1 MGIFNPL
8 YDAISWVI
16 LRFHSLFEPLFGADS
31 GVTWSLAI
39 ICLVV
44 LIRIILIP
52 LFVKQIK
59 SQRALT
65 VLQPEMKAIQQKYK
79 DDRQK
84 QSEEMMKLYKKHGT
98 NPLASCFPLLA
109 QAPIFFALFTV
120 LNGIAQDVPRG
131 VLTQS
136 DVDSAANAGFFGAPI
151 AATFLMGA
159 NDIEKLGGTPG
170 TVKIITLIMI
180 ILMSASTF
188 LTQRQLMVKG
198 MPKPDGKPN
207 MMLQQQKILL
217 YLFPIIF
224 AVTGINFPV
233 GVLLYWLTTNLW
245 TMGQQFYVIKRNPT
259 PGSPAYFE
267 LEAKRAKKSGT
278 TPPSQEDEPT
288 NNGSVAME
296 EPKGQRQQP
305 KRGEGKKNKNK
316 GKNKKNK

>member
-1 MGIFNPL
+1 MGILNPL

-16 LRFHSLFEPLFGADS
+16 LLFHSAFEPIFGADS
-31 GVTWSLAI
+31 GITWSLAI
-39 ICLVV
+39 VFLVV

-131 VLTQS
+131 VLTQA

-151 AATFLMGA
+151 AATFLMGGS
-159 NDIEKLGGTPG
+159 DIEKLGGTPG

-180 ILMSASTF
+180 LLMSASTF
-188 LTQRQLMVKG
+188 ITQRQLMVKG
-198 MPKPDGKPN
+198 MPKNDGQPN

-267 LEAKRAKKSGT
+267 LEAKRAKKAGINPESNEGST
-278 TPPSQEDEPT
+278 GAEG
-288 NNGSVAME
+288 GSVATE

-305 KRGEGKKNKNK
+305 KQKK
-316 GKNKKNK
+316 KKKKR

>member
-16 LRFHSLFEPLFGADS
+16 LFFHGLFEPMFGAES

-39 ICLVV
+39 IFLVV

-98 NPLASCFPLLA
+98 NPLASCFPILA
-109 QAPIFFALFTV
+109 QAPIFFALFGV
-120 LNGIAQDVPRG
+120 LNGIGQNVPRG
-131 VLTQS
+131 VLTAA
-136 DVDSAANAGFFGAPI
+136 DVSSAGAATIFGAPI
-151 AATFLMGA
+151 SQTFLGSSESM
-159 NDIEKLGGTPG
+159 
-170 TVKIITLIMI
+170 VKVVAMIMI

-188 LTQRQLMVKG
+188 ITQRQLMVKG
-198 MPKPDGKPN
+198 MPKNTGAPN
-207 MMLQQQKILL
+207 MMLQQQKIML
-217 YLFPIIF
+217 YLFPVIF
-224 AVTGINFPV
+224 AVTGVNFPV

-259 PGSPAYFE
+259 PGSPAYEE
-267 LEAKRAKKSGT
+267 LEAKRASKNGVK
-278 TPPSQEDEPT
+278 PAEDEVP
-288 NNGSVAME
+288 GDVVIE

-305 KRGEGKKNKNK
+305 KSEKKKKKPKKPNK
-316 GKNKKNK
+316 

>member
-1 MGIFNPL
+1 MGILNPL
-8 YDAISWVI
+8 YTAVSWII
-16 LRFHSLFEPLFGADS
+16 LFFHSLFKPLFGADS

-39 ICLVV
+39 IFLVV

-120 LNGIAQDVPRG
+120 LHGIAQDVPRG
-131 VLTQS
+131 ALTQA
-136 DVDSAANAGFFGAPI
+136 DVDSAANASFFGAPI

-159 NDIEKLGGTPG
+159 KDIEKLGGSPG
-170 TVKIITLIMI
+170 TVKVITLLMI
-180 ILMSASTF
+180 LLMSASTF
-188 LTQRQLMVKG
+188 TTQRQLMVKG
-198 MPKPDGKPN
+198 MPKNNGQPN

-267 LEAKRAKKSGT
+267 LEAKRAKKAGIQ
-278 TPPSQEDEPT
+278 PVVDDAT
-288 NNGSVAME
+288 NNGSVATDE
-296 EPKGQRQQP
+296 PTEPKGQRQQP
-305 KRGEGKKNKNK
+305 KRE
-316 GKNKKNK
+316 NKKKKKKR